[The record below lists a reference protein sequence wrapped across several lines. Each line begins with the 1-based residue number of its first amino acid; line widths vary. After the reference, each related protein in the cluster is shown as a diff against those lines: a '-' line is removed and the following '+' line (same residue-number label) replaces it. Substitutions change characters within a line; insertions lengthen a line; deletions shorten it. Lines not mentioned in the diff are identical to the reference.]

1 MSVFN
6 NSRHL
11 GAERQPRGGTHDL
24 PSPLIMST
32 HEARQLHS
40 QHGLSIPPLLV
51 VTGLFL
57 LRTLNALCTGRT
69 FFQPDEYFQAL
80 EPAWNLA
87 FGPHS
92 GAWLTWVYLH
102 QSAKRPQG
110 PG

>member
-1 MSVFN
+1 MS
-6 NSRHL
+6 S
-11 GAERQPRGGTHDL
+11 HDL

-40 QHGLSIPPLLV
+40 QHGLSIPRLYV
-51 VTGLFL
+51 VTGLVL

-87 FGPHS
+87 FGPNS
-92 GAWLTWVYLH
+92 GAWLTWVSLFIILN
-102 QSAKRPQG
+102 RPRDLT
-110 PG
+110 